1 MEDALERERR
11 FSADVAHELRTPLT
25 TSLISVEGAMRTEDR
40 ADAELALGQAQ
51 QAIVVLARR
60 VEQLLVLATLESGA
74 ADSTRVEVDLVPLA
88 MDVIEELAQTI
99 ADSGAEVSLQLPET
113 PARVKGFA
121 VGLSA
126 LMRNLVENALRHVGD
141 DGHVMLSV
149 DRLENRA
156 VMEVTDNGPGIPLE
170 RRAEVFARFHRE
182 KSARGDGYGLGLSIV
197 QRVAELHEG
206 EIELLD
212 AAWGPGLC
220 VRVSMPAEGPA
231 KT

>member
-1 MEDALERERR
+1 
-11 FSADVAHELRTPLT
+11 VAHELRTPLT

-60 VEQLLVLATLESGA
+60 VEQLLVLARLESGA

-113 PARVKGFA
+113 PVHVKGFA

-156 VMEVTDNGPGIPLE
+156 VMEVTDNGPGIPLD

-197 QRVAELHEG
+197 QRVAELHEAK
-206 EIELLD
+206 IELLD

-220 VRVSMPAEGPA
+220 VRVSMPAEAPA